1 MPFGSQNRFQIRQNP
16 SSEIINFLTLIL
28 HAFLVPSGSNNDVFA
43 SGCLCG
49 LDIFHSFEPC
59 SAFLPK
65 KLPTSDPK
73 GCSERSKIG
82 NKNNR
87 ILEPEKITKMNSK
100 WLPFGDLGPTMVGPG
115 GAWEP
120 SGVPKQD
127 PCVIFTKIDSPF
139 TEFNVYFMTFAMIFT
154 PLWHPSI

>member
-1 MPFGSQNRFQIRQNP
+1 MTLLSADLSSRKARGVLESSRASSQIPSFPGKFHSRGIVLNLLTSSQTLFRIELFFDKDFNDFHGGLGMPFGSQNRFQIRQNP

-73 GCSERSKIG
+73 GSQVGAQSAQK
-82 NKNNR
+82 
-87 ILEPEKITKMNSK
+87 LVTK
-100 WLPFGDLGPTMVGPG
+100 T
-115 GAWEP
+115 
-120 SGVPKQD
+120 
-127 PCVIFTKIDSPF
+127 I
-139 TEFNVYFMTFAMIFT
+139 EF
-154 PLWHPSI
+154 